1 MPLDAMKRTHWGN
14 FIATQCPQ
22 AALCRR
28 SEGSLRC
35 VACCIAAHVA
45 SGAVLLCGCVALV
58 SFQGALPTYGKGG
71 SLTRLG
77 GTFVVSRS
85 EEGGAQ
91 IVYSFVDKETGVHAP
106 TEEVVEAIHRAAAG
120 KAA

>member
-1 MPLDAMKRTHWGN
+1 MWLVALLHEL
-14 FIATQCPQ
+14 Q
-22 AALCRR
+22 AALSNSVC
-28 SEGSLRC
+28 
-35 VACCIAAHVA
+35 
-45 SGAVLLCGCVALV
+45 CVALV

-106 TEEVVEAIHRAAAG
+106 TEEVVEAIHKAAAG